1 MGQPCKMR
9 NTDAVD
15 RDTYTEGRQHK
26 DTRGNGS
33 RTVLGGFVCQL
44 DVKLESS
51 EKKEPQLRKMPP

>member
-1 MGQPCKMR
+1 MR